1 MAPTELKI
9 KGKTCFSH
17 LSSIDT
23 DEDLSKTWRLM
34 TKVKDALEYGRRL
47 ENLSWRLWF
56 MHHLIVYDQKRSKK
70 CFRKLSTATTKK
82 LETEKST
89 ALDMLDTPNFKSKS
103 SDSSFL
109 EKKGKKKAR
118 KHGSNAAKRPD
129 AKKPKYASRQCSM
142 PSSETFVK
150 MDTSQMDIDDKGA
163 LSVQIPSSAST
174 ESLTMSPTHNDM
186 VMIQGSPESTSTIS
200 TNDDPNDMQL
210 TEPVGLND
218 IYTVFNEDFLRG
230 SFTDEHAFVLHRYTT
245 DQEETQ
251 SVILQD
257 SYVGYGSD
265 FHSDLPSIGVSL
277 NQLLRSVYNNYSSD
291 SSEPTSPSEMDL
303 INSQGYVQSDAQT
316 NPGLQYHHHLTEQMV
331 ASPSNAVYVPR
342 STSTPTIDTDLANNL
357 MNVLGTPMNT
367 PVTDIPSLGSGM
379 MYMNQYQSEQSTVQP
394 ISISQR
400 QTNSTGNNQAS
411 ARQNPE
417 NRVKKAH
424 SGGEQQCFNCG
435 VTSTPLWRRSANDE
449 LLCNA
454 CGLYLKLHKMDRPKT
469 MKPHIVRK
477 DARDDEASQPV
488 CTNCG
493 TMTTPLWRRD
503 EEGQT
508 LCNACGLYFKLHHE
522 KRPLSMKTDIIKKR
536 QRYENGQNP
545 NRRTAKKQR
554 DSITQQVSSPRS
566 TSPTEAQ
573 TQTIY
578 PSIGVTTSPNPSP
591 IGITTSPNPSSART
605 STSSMNVAS
614 KVSPISA
621 TSI

>member
-9 KGKTCFSH
+9 KGNKCFSH
-17 LSSIDT
+17 LSTIDT

-56 MHHLIVYDQKRSKK
+56 MHHLIIHDQKRSKK
-70 CFRKLSTATTKK
+70 YFKKLSTATTKK

-89 ALDMLDTPNFKSKS
+89 ALNLLDTPNFKSKPG
-103 SDSSFL
+103 DSSFL
-109 EKKGKKKAR
+109 ERKGKKKAR
-118 KHGSNAAKRPD
+118 KHVSSAAQHLNT
-129 AKKPKYASRQCSM
+129 KKPKYALKQCSM
-142 PSSETFVK
+142 PTSETFVK
-150 MDTSQMDIDDKGA
+150 TDTSQMDIDAKE
-163 LSVQIPSSAST
+163 SMSIQIPLSDSN
-174 ESLTMSPTHNDM
+174 ESMTMSPTHSDM
-186 VMIQGSPESTSTIS
+186 VMIQQGSPESTSTIS
-200 TNDDPNDMQL
+200 TSDDSNDMQL
-210 TEPVGLND
+210 TEPVGIND
-218 IYTVFNEDFLRG
+218 LYTVFNEDFLRG

-265 FHSDLPSIGVSL
+265 FHSDVPSIGVSL
-277 NQLLRSVYNNYSSD
+277 NQLLRSVYANYSSD
-291 SSEPTSPSEMDL
+291 SSEPTSPTEIDL
-303 INSQGYVQSDAQT
+303 INSQGYLQSDTQSA
-316 NPGLQYHHHLTEQMV
+316 PGLQYHHPHLAEQMV
-331 ASPSNAVYVPR
+331 ASSSSMSNAVYVPR
-342 STSTPTIDTDLANNL
+342 SASTPTVDTDLANNL
-357 MNVLGTPMNT
+357 ISVLGTPMNT
-367 PVTDIPSLGSGM
+367 PVTDIPLGSGM
-379 MYMNQYQSEQSTVQP
+379 LYVNQYQSDQSTIQP

-400 QTNSTGNNQAS
+400 QTNPTGNQS
-411 ARQNPE
+411 STRQNSE

-424 SGGEQQCFNCG
+424 SSGEQQCFNCG

-488 CTNCG
+488 CTNCS

-522 KRPLSMKTDIIKKR
+522 KRPLSMKTDVIKKR

-545 NRRTAKKQR
+545 NRRTAKKHR
-554 DSITQQVSSPRS
+554 DSIPSQTQQVSPPQS
-566 TSPTEAQ
+566 TSPTETQ

-578 PSIGVTTSPNPSP
+578 PSIGVTASPNPP
-591 IGITTSPNPSSART
+591 SART
-605 STSSMNVAS
+605 PTSSMNVS
-614 KVSPISA
+614 SNVSPISA

>member
-1 MAPTELKI
+1 
-9 KGKTCFSH
+9 
-17 LSSIDT
+17 
-23 DEDLSKTWRLM
+23 
-34 TKVKDALEYGRRL
+34 
-47 ENLSWRLWF
+47 
-56 MHHLIVYDQKRSKK
+56 MHHLIVHDQKRSKK

-89 ALDMLDTPNFKSKS
+89 ALNLLDTPNFKSKP
-103 SDSSFL
+103 SDTSFL
-109 EKKGKKKAR
+109 EKKRKKKAR
-118 KHGSNAAKRPD
+118 KHVSNAAQHLD
-129 AKKPKYASRQCSM
+129 ARKPKYAARQCSM
-142 PSSETFVK
+142 PSSEPFVK
-150 MDTSQMDIDDKGA
+150 MDTSQMSIDDKGA
-163 LSVQIPSSAST
+163 LSVQIPSSSST
-174 ESLTMSPTHNDM
+174 ESLTMSPTHADM
-186 VMIQGSPESTSTIS
+186 VMIQQGSPESTSTIS
-200 TNDDPNDMQL
+200 ASDDSNDMQL
-210 TEPVGLND
+210 TDVGVREPVGLND

-230 SFTDEHAFVLHRYTT
+230 SFTDEHAFVLHRFTT

-265 FHSDLPSIGVSL
+265 FHSDVPSIGVSL
-277 NQLLRSVYNNYSSD
+277 NQLLRSVYNYSSD
-291 SSEPTSPSEMDL
+291 SEPTSPTEMDL
-303 INSQGYVQSDAQT
+303 ISSQGYIQSDSQSA
-316 NPGLQYHHHLTEQMV
+316 PGLQYHHHLTEQMV
-331 ASPSNAVYVPR
+331 TSPPNMSNAVYVPR
-342 STSTPTIDTDLANNL
+342 SASTPTVDTELANNL
-357 MNVLGTPMNT
+357 INVLGTPMNT
-367 PVTDIPSLGSGM
+367 PVTDIPSQNILGSGM
-379 MYMNQYQSEQSTVQP
+379 MYVNQYQSESTVQP

-400 QTNSTGNNQAS
+400 QTNSTGNNQS
-411 ARQNPE
+411 SVRQNPE
-417 NRVKKAH
+417 NRVKKTH
-424 SGGEQQCFNCG
+424 SNGEQQCYNCG

-493 TMTTPLWRRD
+493 TLTTPLWRRD

-508 LCNACGLYFKLHHE
+508 LCNACGLYYKLHHE
-522 KRPLSMKTDIIKKR
+522 KRPLSMKTDVIKKR

-545 NRRTAKKQR
+545 NRRTAKKHR
-554 DSITQQVSSPRS
+554 DSLTNQPQQVSPPQS

-578 PSIGVTTSPNPSP
+578 PSIGITTSPNPTT
-591 IGITTSPNPSSART
+591 IGILTSPNPSSART
-605 STSSMNVAS
+605 PASSMNVSS